1 MNLELFKRDSLDQN
15 ISYVASKA
23 SELAPSDLQ
32 NALSIICNK
41 AAYQPEAKPLKTH
54 LGAKLSAYLTFK
66 DLDQRASEAYAAW
79 EAASEQV
86 QQVEREIEQAQQ
98 RLYEAEMQDGR
109 LWCAYKR
116 AQDEAKT
123 AESNYDEQVRLEAIS
138 ELAN

>member
-1 MNLELFKRDSLDQN
+1 MNLDLFKRDSLDQN

-54 LGAKLSAYLTFK
+54 LGAKLSAYLRFK
-66 DLDQRASEAYAAW
+66 DLDERASEAYAAW
-79 EAASEQV
+79 EDAAEQV
-86 QQVEREIEQAQQ
+86 AACNKEIEQAQE
-98 RLYEAEMQDGR
+98 RLYQAEMLDGK

-123 AESNYDEQVRLEAIS
+123 AEANYDEQVRLEA
-138 ELAN
+138 LAN